1 VKKYHYLLII
11 AAALLMGALWWLS
24 ARLTFATQASSNST
38 SIEEE
43 HGPHKGRLFHDKDF
57 TLELV
62 IDEEGQAPKFKAYV
76 SSKNKAISPS
86 EVNLT
91 VELKRLEGDVTPIT
105 FAPQND
111 ALVSNQNVEEPHSFD
126 VAIKAIYENK
136 PYSWTYSSYEG
147 RITLSD
153 KTAQEEGIKVKIAGP
168 GVIKKYVHLNGRIT
182 LNRNTTTEVRARFQ
196 GVVKNVFVKWGDSV
210 KKGDL
215 LATIES
221 NESLKEYEV
230 RAPTDGR
237 ILTRNITPGN
247 VAGTE
252 ALFTIANL
260 SNVWAELHVF
270 PRDLGKINEGQMVTI
285 HSQEEDREVSAP
297 ITMILP
303 TTDPL
308 SQTVIAIV
316 TIANPSEEWR
326 PGTIVRADVLIA
338 EKPVSLM
345 VKTSALQNVKED
357 TVIFIKVGNQYEMR
371 KVELGEKDNQWV
383 EVKSGLKPGTSYVVS
398 NSFLIKADIEKSGAE
413 HEH

>member
-1 VKKYHYLLII
+1 MKKYHYFLII
-11 AAALLMGALWWLS
+11 AAILIAGAIWWLS
-24 ARLTFATQASSNST
+24 ARLTFATESLSKST
-38 SIEEE
+38 SIEAE
-43 HGPHKGRLFHDKDF
+43 HGPNKGRLFRDKDF
-57 TLELV
+57 MLELV
-62 IDEEGQAPKFKAYV
+62 IDEAGQAPKFKAYA
-76 SSKNKAISPS
+76 SLKGKAIPPS
-86 EVNLT
+86 KVNLT
-91 VELKRLEGDVTPIT
+91 VKLKRLEGDITTVT
-105 FAPQND
+105 FAPQKD
-111 ALVSNQNVEEPHSFD
+111 TLVSNQDVQEPHSFD
-126 VAIKAIYENK
+126 VTINAIYENK
-136 PYSWTYSSYEG
+136 RYSWSYSSYEG

-153 KTAQEEGIKVKIAGP
+153 KAAQEEGIKVKIAGS

-196 GVVKNVFVKWGDSV
+196 GVVKSVFVKWGDSV

-237 ILTRNITPGN
+237 ILNRNITPGN

-252 ALFTIANL
+252 TLFTIANL

-285 HSQEEDREVSAP
+285 HSEEEDREVSAP

-316 TIANPSEEWR
+316 TILNPAGEWR

-345 VKTSALQNVKED
+345 VKTSALQNVKEE

-371 KVELGEKDNQWV
+371 QVKLGEKDNQWV
-383 EVKSGLKPGTSYVVS
+383 EVKSGLKPGTHYVVS

>member
-1 VKKYHYLLII
+1 MKKYYYLPII
-11 AAALLMGALWWLS
+11 AALLIAGALWWFS
-24 ARLTFATQASSNST
+24 AQYTVATVASSNIT
-38 SIEEE
+38 SLGEEL
-43 HGPHKGRLFHDKDF
+43 GPHMGRLFHDKGF

-62 IDEEGQAPKFKAYV
+62 TEHEGQEAKFKAYL
-76 SSKNKAISPS
+76 SSKGHAISPS
-86 EVNLT
+86 KVTLT
-91 VELKRLEGDVTPIT
+91 VELKRLYGDVTTIT

-111 ALVSNQNVEEPHSFD
+111 ALVSKQDIQEPRSFD
-126 VAIKAIYENK
+126 VKINAIYENK
-136 PYSWTYSSYEG
+136 HYTWSYSSYEG
-147 RITLSD
+147 RVTLSD
-153 KTAQEEGIKVKIAGP
+153 KTAGEAGIKVNTAGP

-182 LNRNTTTEVRARFQ
+182 LNRNTTTQVRARFP

-237 ILTRNITPGN
+237 ILTRNSTPGN

-252 ALFTIANL
+252 PLFTIANL
-260 SNVWAELHVF
+260 ANVWAELHVF
-270 PRDLGKINEGQMVTI
+270 PLDLGKINEGQMVTI

-316 TIANPSEEWR
+316 TIPNPTEKWR
-326 PGTIVRADVLIA
+326 PGTIVKADVLIE

-345 VKTSALQNVKED
+345 VKISAIQNINDAK
-357 TVIFIKVGNQYEMR
+357 VIFIKAGNRYEMR
-371 KVELGEKDNQWV
+371 KVELGEQDEQWV
-383 EVKSGLKPGTSYVVS
+383 EIESGLKPGASYVVS
-398 NSFLIKADIEKSGAE
+398 NSFLIKADIEKSDAE

>member
-1 VKKYHYLLII
+1 MKKYHYFLII
-11 AAALLMGALWWLS
+11 VAVLIAGMLWWP
-24 ARLTFATQASSNST
+24 FAATVTSSNS
-38 SIEEE
+38 SGIEEE
-43 HGPHKGRLFHDKDF
+43 HGSHKGRLFHNKDF

-62 IDEEGQAPKFKAYV
+62 IDEEGPVPKFKAYI
-76 SSKNKAISPS
+76 SSKGKAISPS
-86 EVNLT
+86 KVTLT
-91 VELKRLEGDVTPIT
+91 VELKRLEGNVTTIT
-105 FAPQND
+105 FGPEDD
-111 ALVSNQNVEEPHSFD
+111 ALVSIQDVQEPHSFD
-126 VAIKAIYENK
+126 VAINAVYESK
-136 PYSWTYSSYEG
+136 HYIWSYSSYEG
-147 RITLSD
+147 RVTLSD
-153 KTAQEEGIKVKIAGP
+153 KIAKEEGITVNIAGP
-168 GVIKKYVHLNGRIT
+168 GVIKKYAHLNGRIT
-182 LNRNTTTEVRARFQ
+182 LNRNTTTEVRARFP
-196 GVVKNVFVKWGDSV
+196 GVVKNVLVKWGDSV

-237 ILTRNITPGN
+237 ILARNITPGN

-252 ALFTIANL
+252 PIFTIANL
-260 SNVWAELHVF
+260 ADVWAELHVF
-270 PRDLGKINEGQMVTI
+270 PRDLSKINEGQMVTI
-285 HSQEEDREVSAP
+285 HSQEEDMAMSAP

-316 TIANPSEEWR
+316 TIANPSGKWR
-326 PGTIVRADVLIA
+326 PGTIVKADVLIA

-345 VKTSALQNVKED
+345 VKSSALQNVRED
-357 TVIFIKVGNQYEMR
+357 TVIFIKVRNQYEMR
-371 KVELGEKDNQWV
+371 KVELGEKDDQWV

>member
-1 VKKYHYLLII
+1 MKKYHYFLII
-11 AAALLMGALWWLS
+11 VAVLIAGMLWWP
-24 ARLTFATQASSNST
+24 FAATVTSSNS
-38 SIEEE
+38 SGIEEE
-43 HGPHKGRLFHDKDF
+43 HGSHKGRLFHNKDF

-62 IDEEGQAPKFKAYV
+62 IDEEGAVPKFKAYI
-76 SSKNKAISPS
+76 SSKGKAISPS
-86 EVNLT
+86 KVTLT
-91 VELKRLEGDVTPIT
+91 VELKRLEGNVTTIT
-105 FAPQND
+105 FGPEDD
-111 ALVSNQNVEEPHSFD
+111 ALVSIQDVQEPHSFD
-126 VAIKAIYENK
+126 VAINAVYESK
-136 PYSWTYSSYEG
+136 HYIWSYSSYEG
-147 RITLSD
+147 RVTLSD
-153 KTAQEEGIKVKIAGP
+153 KIAKEEGITVNIAGP
-168 GVIKKYVHLNGRIT
+168 GVIKKYAHLNGRIT
-182 LNRNTTTEVRARFQ
+182 LNRNTTTEVRARFP
-196 GVVKNVFVKWGDSV
+196 GVVKNVLVKWGDSV

-237 ILTRNITPGN
+237 ILARNITPGN

-252 ALFTIANL
+252 PIFTIANL
-260 SNVWAELHVF
+260 ADVWAELHVF
-270 PRDLGKINEGQMVTI
+270 PRDLSKINEGQMVTI
-285 HSQEEDREVSAP
+285 HSQEEDMAMSAP

-316 TIANPSEEWR
+316 TIANPSGKWR
-326 PGTIVRADVLIA
+326 PGTIVKADVLIA

-345 VKTSALQNVKED
+345 VKSSALQNVRED
-357 TVIFIKVGNQYEMR
+357 TVIFIKVRNQYEMR
-371 KVELGEKDNQWV
+371 KVELGEKDDQWV

>member
-1 VKKYHYLLII
+1 MKKYHYFLIF
-11 AAALLMGALWWLS
+11 AAIFITGALWWLS
-24 ARLTFATQASSNST
+24 ARLTFATEASSAST
-38 SIEEE
+38 GIAEER
-43 HGPHKGRLFHDKDF
+43 GPNKGRLFRDKDF
-57 TLELV
+57 MLELV

-76 SSKNKAISPS
+76 SSKNKAIPPS
-86 EVNLT
+86 KVNLT
-91 VELKRLEGDVTPIT
+91 VELKRLEGDVTTIA

-111 ALVSNQNVEEPHSFD
+111 ALVSNQDVQEPHSFN
-126 VAIKAIYENK
+126 VAINAIYENK
-136 PYSWTYSSYEG
+136 SYRWTYSSYEG

-168 GVIKKYVHLNGRIT
+168 GVIKKYVNLNGRIT

-237 ILTRNITPGN
+237 ILARNITPGN

-252 ALFTIANL
+252 ALFTLANL

-285 HSQEEDREVSAP
+285 HSQEEDREVRAP

-316 TIANPSEEWR
+316 TIANPSAEWR

-345 VKTSALQNVKED
+345 VKISALQNVKED

-383 EVKSGLKPGTSYVVS
+383 EVKGGLKPGTSYVVS